1 MGASHLV
8 YVFFEDQ
15 LVPQGCSQFLFAG
28 KCDPTR
34 TFRANEA
41 EGSSLLRDGWWG
53 LLGCHRL
60 HCELFE

>member
-15 LVPQGCSQFLFAG
+15 LVPQGRSHFFFAG

-41 EGSSLLRDGWWG
+41 EGSSLKMVGG
-53 LLGCHRL
+53 GY
-60 HCELFE
+60 